1 MDASKNLIEENKKI
15 VEMEEQK
22 KPMLKLER
30 PMFDKKFTNG
40 KNKLPKKRSSMLT
53 CFCLLESYAETFL
66 VIYFCRG
73 L

>member
-40 KNKLPKKRSSMLT
+40 KNKLPKK
-53 CFCLLESYAETFL
+53 
-66 VIYFCRG
+66 
-73 L
+73 